1 MILKYYE
8 LNKVN
13 LKKNKSV
20 LFFGSNEGFKNIS
33 IKNLIKNKKNI
44 FEILRNV
51 LIFQNQS

>member
-33 IKNLIKNKKNI
+33 IKNLIKNLTDLLFDK
-44 FEILRNV
+44 
-51 LIFQNQS
+51 LIFYLSKNQ